1 MMENDAM
8 PTRIRQA
15 QPQDAAAIAR
25 IANSLIRDTLFTFT
39 TKERSPAEI
48 ASRLSEN
55 KTPFLLAEIDGRVMG
70 FATYGPFRAGPGYRH
85 TQEHSIQ
92 LTQAAQGRG
101 LGRALMQRLEEAAR
115 HNDVH
120 VLVAGISG
128 ANPKAVAFHTAIGF
142 TPSGHMAQVGYKWGQ
157 WLDLILMQ
165 KQL

>member
-1 MMENDAM
+1 M

-15 QPQDAAAIAR
+15 QPQDAATITR

-39 TKERSPAEI
+39 TQERSPEDI
-48 ASRLSEN
+48 AARLRDA
-55 KTPFLLAEIDGRVMG
+55 TAPFLLAEIDGRVVG
-70 FATYGPFRAGPGYRH
+70 FATYGPFRSGPGYRH

-101 LGRALMQRLEEAAR
+101 LGRALMQRLEDVAR
-115 HNDVH
+115 QNGVH

-128 ANPKAVAFHTAIGF
+128 ANPRAVAFHAAIGF
-142 TPSGHMAQVGYKWGQ
+142 TQSGHMAQVGHKWGQ